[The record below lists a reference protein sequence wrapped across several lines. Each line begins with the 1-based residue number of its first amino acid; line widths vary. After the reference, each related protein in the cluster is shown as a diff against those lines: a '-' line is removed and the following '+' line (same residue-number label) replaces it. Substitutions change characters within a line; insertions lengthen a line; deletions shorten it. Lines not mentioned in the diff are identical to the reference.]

1 MAEFLPIDLQ
11 KINQKAKGFDD
22 IVNSKLKA
30 FNIFKTLVDEWMANK
45 KKFARVNI
53 AYKKQLNG
61 KVEQNIVEAEKN
73 ELRSKFKKEGKEYEE
88 DIIET
93 VGQIISTKCMREL
106 KAEKPVNQVD
116 LKWVRQLFENID
128 KMVITIVE
136 IAEILFLIVSGV
148 ELRRDDIEK
157 KKNPPPERPK
167 TKQQYFYELNGLLG
181 WELLTESEKEKF
193 KEMIRKSSLES
204 DWKKAI
210 VQKALREIE
219 AELNSRP
226 KISEKDIIETERK
239 RELLVIIKR
248 VHQQKNQNN
257 LDQLLEEAIQQI
269 REELDEIKEAADVG
283 EIELIRK
290 KGSEIEAIK
299 DQLQTLN
306 PEQFQEFME
315 QLLNYQAKDNGLN
328 DSNTN
333 EEAEEA
339 ICRNV
344 ADSKLIELCQEV
356 ERNLSKKKLS
366 KKKAKALIDK
376 IQETIS
382 RNDYQVLAYEKV
394 RDKVDNLREQLNQK
408 LDMEEPEEEQTSL
421 PKWF

>member
-290 KGSEIEAIK
+290 INKLHSSNFYREKGSEIEAIK

-328 DSNTN
+328 D
-333 EEAEEA
+333 
-339 ICRNV
+339 
-344 ADSKLIELCQEV
+344 K
-356 ERNLSKKKLS
+356 
-366 KKKAKALIDK
+366 
-376 IQETIS
+376 TIS